1 MFLFQVALLT
11 SVLQLY
17 QTYQACT
24 VVNISCNTLK
34 NKDGEY
40 MYQFNMSRALEIEV
54 YNNTQALIAIV
65 ERDKLIEYSR
75 EVIGMNTS
83 SILLSNC
90 QSLIIK
96 FIISA
101 TKKPGIVAITRPTKI
116 KEICFHYVVTDI
128 RKEVGTSAPFNFT
141 EIQDRDNPD
150 TNTGYTNLKWIVPV
164 LVVLL
169 VFFLVY
175 LCRRDKERVDVTKEL
190 TSDAQSSERPTMNE
204 AGALLSHRDGPCSSA
219 EEVNCS
225 GEQAGPGPI

>member
-116 KEICFHYVVTDI
+116 KEICFHYVVTD
-128 RKEVGTSAPFNFT
+128 
-141 EIQDRDNPD
+141 RDNPD